1 VNHVESGAAKRSYFT
16 QLLRGIFHLGSGEL
30 LARLFGVL
38 TVIFLGHKFG
48 VVILGIYAL
57 AQGISQSLQPV
68 IDFGLRHVGARLMAR
83 FPRSASEI
91 LYRVQRRRLGM
102 AAAAVPFLFLYAALA
117 RLSLDMKIFLFLFAG
132 ISAMYALSLDWAA
145 WGREQLR
152 LVGLAKAIVPGS
164 VLVCLVIATRGRHIF
179 TWLLVGNL
187 FGYSLQAIVFWLWW
201 RRYQLAIGEQ
211 EHGVAAIGEAL
222 QWQRTSIMGMAW
234 LGNLAF
240 ATIDMLML
248 GILSGPDQVGLYS
261 AAYRILG
268 QVLMTYY
275 LLTNVLYPQLARQA
289 VDERLRMLRPRILL
303 ALFAA
308 GSALAALVA
317 VSRGPVLTILFGR
330 DFLKSAP
337 LLLVL
342 ACAIPLDFLV
352 SYLTSAYIAWSMERK
367 VLVCVLVAAVSNVVL
382 NWIGIPRYGAMAA
395 AVNTV
400 LSYLVYLA
408 ALALAGRTAKE
419 LTHTTVIDGARA

>member
-1 VNHVESGAAKRSYFT
+1 MEPGAAKESYFT
-16 QLLRGIFHLGSGEL
+16 QLLRNIFQLGSGEF

-48 VVILGIYAL
+48 VVILGVYAL
-57 AQGISQSLQPV
+57 AQMISQCLQPL

-91 LYRVQRRRLGM
+91 MHRVQRRRLGM
-102 AAAAVPFLFLYAALA
+102 AAAAVPLFLCYAALA
-117 RLSLDMKIFLFLFAG
+117 RLPLDMRVFLALFAG
-132 ISAMYALSLDWAA
+132 ISALYALSLDWAA

-164 VLVCLVIATRGRHIF
+164 VLLCLVIATGSQHVLA
-179 TWLLVGNL
+179 WLLIGNL
-187 FGYSLQAIVFWLWW
+187 FGYSLQAIVFWTWW
-201 RRYQLAIGEQ
+201 KRHQLAIGEQ
-211 EHGVAAIGEAL
+211 ERGVAAIGEAL
-222 QWQRTSIMGMAW
+222 QWRRTSIMGLAW

-308 GSALAALVA
+308 GSALAALLA
-317 VSRGPVLTILFGR
+317 VSRAPVLTLLFGR
-330 DFLKSAP
+330 AFLKSAP

-352 SYLTSAYIAWSMERK
+352 TYLNSAYIAWSMERK
-367 VLVCVLVAAVSNVVL
+367 VLVCAVVAATSNVLL
-382 NWIGIPRYGAMAA
+382 NLIGIPRYGAMAA

-400 LSYLVYLA
+400 ISYAIYLA
-408 ALALAGRTAKE
+408 CLAIAGRRAKE
-419 LTHTTVIDGARA
+419 LQHAKLDSTSV